1 MKALFASAILLFAAA
16 AFSQDAAPRKFD
28 IKEFLNG
35 SDHIIAV
42 VEDTTITRDD
52 ILKRIFPLLQKVQQT
67 ARTEAQFNAE
77 IERLSQEI
85 LQDLIDRAIIVKDFR
100 DQKMRIPESK
110 LDGIMQDDLKR
121 KFNGDRSELI
131 KYLQSQNKTL
141 KQYRKEIEEDV
152 IVSVMQNRQRLATS
166 EISPAQIIAFYEE
179 HKDQWYNP
187 ESVKIRQITVS
198 SDTPENAKLAAQ
210 KILGEI
216 KAGLSFEDAAKK
228 YSKDEKAAQGGDWGW
243 YKKGQLNPILDKEV
257 FSLEKGQISEV
268 QNIANYAYILKIDDK
283 KSEGITPIDE
293 VREQIEYAISSENAR
308 IEYRKWLKRL
318 RDKAYIKF
326 Y

>member
-152 IVSVMQNRQRLATS
+152 IVSVM
-166 EISPAQIIAFYEE
+166 
-179 HKDQWYNP
+179 
-187 ESVKIRQITVS
+187 
-198 SDTPENAKLAAQ
+198 
-210 KILGEI
+210 
-216 KAGLSFEDAAKK
+216 
-228 YSKDEKAAQGGDWGW
+228 
-243 YKKGQLNPILDKEV
+243 
-257 FSLEKGQISEV
+257 
-268 QNIANYAYILKIDDK
+268 
-283 KSEGITPIDE
+283 
-293 VREQIEYAISSENAR
+293 
-308 IEYRKWLKRL
+308 
-318 RDKAYIKF
+318 
-326 Y
+326 